1 MPRTSCAEKSGW
13 EEELTDLDATPGNG
27 IAPTMALRVVMLSG
41 GALAGL
47 ALTALNPVLP
57 AIDAALSRSP
67 HDSLL
72 VKQLL
77 GAVAVTMVLGAP
89 IAGFLVDRFSLR
101 RLLLI
106 AAVVYT
112 LAGTTGLYFNTLS
125 VLLGSRLFLGLAAG
139 ALQVISLSTIN
150 RMLVGTERA
159 RWMGYHVSLAM
170 ATALI
175 VNPLSGLLG
184 NFDWR
189 WPFALYGI
197 GLIMVPVAL
206 LQSDANPARASN
218 ADPATSQ
225 RPSDRTSLW
234 RVFPYHYLPMAVIIG
249 CMVFIP
255 TVYAPFL
262 LRAMGIK
269 TPFAISLVL
278 TAESIVGLGV
288 AMLYGKAR
296 RHISAHGAFAFSFCF
311 VAAGMLFITV
321 TATPVLFIVGMTIY
335 GIGVG
340 WLIANLITSLSE
352 KVGPGQQGRA
362 AGLVKAA
369 HFSSAPIG
377 IALVEPI
384 TRAQGPAI
392 AMPITAALAL
402 GLLTLIGV
410 RKWIVPGRRT

>member
-1 MPRTSCAEKSGW
+1 
-13 EEELTDLDATPGNG
+13 
-27 IAPTMALRVVMLSG
+27 MLCG

-77 GAVAVTMVLGAP
+77 GAVAVTMVFGAP

-112 LAGTTGLYFNTLS
+112 LAGTTGLYFNTLP
-125 VLLGSRLFLGLAAG
+125 VLLGSRMFLGLAAG
-139 ALQVISLSTIN
+139 ALQVISLATIN
-150 RMLVGTERA
+150 RTLVGTERA

-175 VNPLSGLLG
+175 INPISGLLG

-189 WPFALYGI
+189 WPFALYAI
-197 GLIMVPVAL
+197 GLVIVPVAF
-206 LQSDANPARASN
+206 LQSDANPARAAKAESTTHR
-218 ADPATSQ
+218 ALPDGP
-225 RPSDRTSLW
+225 SLW
-234 RVFPYHYLPMAVIIG
+234 RVFPYHYLPIAVAIG
-249 CMVFIP
+249 SIVFIP

-262 LRAMGIK
+262 LRNMGIS

-278 TAESIVGLGV
+278 MAESIVGLGV

-296 RHISAHGAFAFSFCF
+296 KHISAKGAFAFSFSF
-311 VAAGMLFITV
+311 VAAGMLVITV
-321 TATPVLFIVGMTIY
+321 TGTPAFFIVGMTVY

-352 KVGPGQQGRA
+352 KLGPGQQGRA

-377 IALVEPI
+377 IALIEPI
-384 TRAQGPAI
+384 TRLHGPAI
-392 AMPITAALAL
+392 AMPITAGLAL
-402 GLLTLIGV
+402 GLLALIGV
-410 RKWIVPGRRT
+410 RKWLIPSAPR